1 MRIFKTTLPNNS
13 ILNTSHKEYSYVD
26 SFRGVLKDIENNITS
41 VDIAKAFFSSGPK
54 WVGKLFNLRNKLV
67 SVFGLKTSGNLVDR
81 QQQLE
86 NFKCEPGEQLGLFK
100 VFNKTDNEVILGEDD
115 KHLNFRV
122 SLFLDKSKT
131 DKTKKDL
138 TISTTVE
145 FNNLFGRL
153 YFLPVRPFH
162 KFIVPTMLKGIIKEV
177 ENQRNLYERKKRTT
191 KSGHCTETHNKQI
204 IDRN

>member
-1 MRIFKTTLPNNS
+1 MRIIKTTLPNNS
-13 ILNTSHKEYSYVD
+13 ILNTSLKEYDYVD
-26 SFRGVLKDIENNITS
+26 SFYGVLNDIENKITS
-41 VDIAKAFFSSGPK
+41 VDLGKAFFSSGPK
-54 WVGKLFNLRNKLV
+54 WVGQLFNLRNKIV

-81 QQQLE
+81 QQQLN

-100 VFNKTDNEVILGEDD
+100 VFNKTENEVIIGEDD

-131 DKTKKDL
+131 DKSKKNI

-145 FNNLFGRL
+145 FNNWFGRL

-162 KFIVPTMLKGIIKEV
+162 KFIVPTMLNGIIKEL
-177 ENQRNLYERKKRTT
+177 EKQRN
-191 KSGHCTETHNKQI
+191 
-204 IDRN
+204 